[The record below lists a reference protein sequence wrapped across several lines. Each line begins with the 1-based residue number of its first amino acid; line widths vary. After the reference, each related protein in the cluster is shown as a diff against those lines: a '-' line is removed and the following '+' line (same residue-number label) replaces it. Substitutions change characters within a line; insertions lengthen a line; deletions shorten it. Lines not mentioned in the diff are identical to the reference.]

1 MFKRITNNHSSFQS
15 QQQTQATDI
24 RDQGIPMILNLLYVE
39 RTSAKL
45 RRILKSHKMR
55 STFTEST
62 LHKPLHKRKIKE
74 LQKIKTIS
82 FIKLTV

>member
-1 MFKRITNNHSSFQS
+1 MS
-15 QQQTQATDI
+15 
-24 RDQGIPMILNLLYVE
+24 LNLLYVE

-62 LHKPLHKRKIKE
+62 LYKPLHKRKIKE